1 MSKLTLSDVQT
12 QSGGLHSLLYM
23 LYEASCDLDYTSE
36 KPGATD
42 AANRVN
48 HLIILARD
56 EAERLDTAIGECID
70 NENAKAR
77 AAREQASNQIDNE
90 LIFDPRR
97 PSLFGLFS
105 LYDALGTVLDVIS
118 GLSCQPRFTSKLGS
132 MELPPAGDQLQKL
145 GDLVMSARDDIY
157 KEALS
162 RPVIDG
168 DDRAIKLFFYS
179 ERIIDIHADPEGVV
193 ADLQKKLA
201 KIGGAK

>member
-1 MSKLTLSDVQT
+1 MSKLTLDDVHT

-23 LYEASCDLDYTSE
+23 LYEASCDLDYTSA

-56 EAERLDTAIGECID
+56 EAERLDAAIDECIT
-70 NENAKAR
+70 NEKAEVR
-77 AAREQASNQIDNE
+77 ATREQASNQIDGVAVA
-90 LIFDPRR
+90 IFDPTK
-97 PSLFGLFS
+97 PSMFGLFS
-105 LYDALGTVLDVIS
+105 LYDALGTVQDVIS
-118 GLSCQPRFTSKLGS
+118 GLACQPRFNSKNS
-132 MELPPAGDQLQKL
+132 VEPPAGDQLQKL
-145 GDLVMSARDDIY
+145 GDLVMAARDDIY
-157 KEALS
+157 NEVLA
-162 RPVIDG
+162 RPATDE

-179 ERIIDIHADPEGVV
+179 ERIIDIHADPEGAV